1 MCLREGTEAL
11 ELCFDFRDTL
21 LLSGPW
27 FVFKEQNVLF
37 FKCPVLTW
45 MWLCVQQ
52 TQLRD
57 RAAGQ
62 AALPALVEEGSP
74 LLAAVRSGS
83 CSGCQRNGVVCHE
96 FPLGHWGSARVGL
109 YLEICGSRKV
119 E

>member
-1 MCLREGTEAL
+1 MCLHEGAEAL

-21 LLSGPW
+21 LLSGPR
-27 FVFKEQNVLF
+27 FIFKEQNVLF

-62 AALPALVEEGSP
+62 AALPALVEGLSSAGSG
-74 LLAAVRSGS
+74 AVRL
-83 CSGCQRNGVVCHE
+83 
-96 FPLGHWGSARVGL
+96 PLGVPAQRGGVP
-109 YLEICGSRKV
+109 
-119 E
+119 